1 MAPSLASPQDNG
13 VPDGLYFQKSYE
25 HLFPQGYFRFDD
37 DVWDLNFRATTASPP
52 SYNRI
57 SFAAIDN
64 AVKYDVKEY
73 IIHGIYGAGL
83 SNSWASQTMVVLRK
97 ALQFLVEKHGP
108 PFSLL
113 ALTRDDARSLEEHLS
128 QSGRK
133 RIGDEISTVARFAV
147 FLRQKYQGEPAEF
160 RLNPRAAPA
169 SSCTE
174 RRTYSEGL
182 EQVIPDEVSSA
193 LMEAV
198 GREQLILEERTKH
211 SKARLPTTQF
221 LYTVVLALLLYS
233 GRRISEVLLLRQCC
247 LREPT
252 GDEITRVRQKGI
264 WLIYHN
270 TKGKIDEQE
279 VFMGEPGASL
289 VREMVERARML
300 TESLA
305 IESGLDRLFLTDSK
319 SRFTPGGKSIIRPLN
334 SASFISWLNGRVTQ
348 DKQVERA
355 GFIQRHNIRYYGE
368 YYQLDPHQARHTVAH
383 KAYLGGASYADVGDH
398 LHHKRTIAGLS
409 PMTGV
414 YLHGLKKDVEL
425 IRQMNSNR
433 TVVGKA
439 APLIDNRLVVLN
451 NLSAFDVTIWQEQG
465 MVLHPTLYGH

>member
-1 MAPSLASPQDNG
+1 M
-13 VPDGLYFQKSYE
+13 
-25 HLFPQGYFRFDD
+25 
-37 DVWDLNFRATTASPP
+37 WDLNFRATTASQP

-83 SNSWASQTMVVLRK
+83 SNSWASQTVGVLRK
-97 ALQFLVEKHGP
+97 ALQFLVEKHGS
-108 PFSLL
+108 PFSPL
-113 ALTRDDARSLEEHLS
+113 ALTRNDARSLEEHLC

-133 RIGDEISTVARFAV
+133 HIDVEISTVARFAV
-147 FLRQKYQGEPAEF
+147 FLRQKYQGKPAEF
-160 RLNPRAAPA
+160 RPNPRAAPA
-169 SSCTE
+169 SSYTE
-174 RRTYSEGL
+174 RGTYSEGL

-198 GREQLILEERTKH
+198 GREQLILEERIKH
-211 SKARLPTTQF
+211 SKARLPTTEF
-221 LYTVVLALLLYS
+221 LYTVVLALLLYT
-233 GRRISEVLLLRQCC
+233 GRRISEVLLLRRCC

-252 GDEITRVRQKGI
+252 GDEITRIRQEGI
-264 WLIYHN
+264 WLIYCN
-270 TKGKIDEQE
+270 TKGKLDEQE

-289 VREMVERARML
+289 VREMVERARTL

-305 IESGLDRLFLTDSK
+305 IESGLDKLFLTDSK
-319 SRFTPGGKSIIRPLN
+319 RRYTPEEKGVVRPLN
-334 SASFISWLNGRVTQ
+334 SASFTSWLNGRVTE
-348 DKQVERA
+348 DKHVERA
-355 GFIQRHNIRYYGE
+355 GFIQQHNIRYHSE

-409 PMTGV
+409 PMTSV

-425 IRQMNSNR
+425 IRRMNSNR

>member
-1 MAPSLASPQDNG
+1 M
-13 VPDGLYFQKSYE
+13 
-25 HLFPQGYFRFDD
+25 
-37 DVWDLNFRATTASPP
+37 
-52 SYNRI
+52 
-57 SFAAIDN
+57 
-64 AVKYDVKEY
+64 KEY

-83 SNSWASQTMVVLRK
+83 SNSWASYTIGVLRK
-97 ALQFLVEKHGP
+97 ALRFLVEKHGS
-108 PFSLL
+108 PFSPL
-113 ALTRDDARSLEEHLS
+113 ALTRDDARSLEEHLC

-133 RIGDEISTVARFAV
+133 RIDDEISTVARFAV
-147 FLRQKYQGEPAEF
+147 FLRHKYQGEPAEF
-160 RLNPRAAPA
+160 RPNPRAAPA
-169 SSCTE
+169 SSHSE

-182 EQVIPDEVSSA
+182 EQVIPDEVSSV

-198 GREQLILEERTKH
+198 GREQLILEERIKH
-211 SKARLPTTQF
+211 SKAKLPTTEF
-221 LYTVVLALLLYS
+221 LYTVVLVLLLYS
-233 GRRISEVLLLRQCC
+233 GRRISEVLLLRRCC
-247 LREPT
+247 LREPS
-252 GDEITRVRQKGI
+252 GDEIMQIGEGI

-270 TKGKIDEQE
+270 TKGKLDEQE

-289 VREMVERARML
+289 VRRMVERARTL

-319 SRFTPGGKSIIRPLN
+319 SRYTPEAKGFIRPLN
-334 SASFISWLNGRVTQ
+334 SASFTNWLNGRVTE

-355 GFIQRHNIRYYGE
+355 GFIHRHNIRYDGE
-368 YYQLDPHQARHTVAH
+368 YYQLDSHQARHTLAH

-398 LHHKRTIAGLS
+398 LHHKRTIIGLS

-425 IRQMNSNR
+425 IRQMNCNR

-439 APLIDNRLVVLN
+439 ALLIDNRQVVLN